1 MRLLIVFLLFS
12 TLTYAQSGPGN
23 WFMYFGTNT
32 INDTWS
38 IHTEAQHRNYGL
50 LPNELEQL
58 LLRTGINYKVSDG
71 LVVTG
76 GYANITNH
84 VQNNDTISP
93 EVEGRIWQQLIAIN
107 YFGKTKFEHRFR
119 YEQRWIENDFKTRY
133 RYRGMLFH
141 PLNSERLK
149 AGTLY
154 LGIYNELFLQPSGTT
169 FDRNRFYTG
178 LGYKYAP
185 NIQFQLGYLLQT
197 VGDNTGQYLQFGLI
211 FDT

>member
-1 MRLLIVFLLFS
+1 
-12 TLTYAQSGPGN
+12 
-23 WFMYFGTNT
+23 MYFGTNT

-58 LLRTGINYKVSDG
+58 LLRTGINYKVRDG

-84 VQNNDTISP
+84 TYNSSRIGP
-93 EVEGRIWQQLIAIN
+93 EVMEHRIWQQLIAIN

-119 YEQRWIENDFKTRY
+119 YEQRWIEDDFKTRY

-141 PLNSERLK
+141 PLNSERIK